1 MTLTLA
7 RSNLAGSSGIRSAR
21 RRDPALLRCG
31 HINPRVARRHEGYL
45 LQDADLLRAPRSSK
59 THRRRLAP
67 IFFLWLAG
75 NADGSTREGMG
86 FRAEPTVLAAPNTE
100 VL

>member
-1 MTLTLA
+1 MTLTRA

-67 IFFLWLAG
+67 ISSAG
-75 NADGSTREGMG
+75 DADGSTREGMG